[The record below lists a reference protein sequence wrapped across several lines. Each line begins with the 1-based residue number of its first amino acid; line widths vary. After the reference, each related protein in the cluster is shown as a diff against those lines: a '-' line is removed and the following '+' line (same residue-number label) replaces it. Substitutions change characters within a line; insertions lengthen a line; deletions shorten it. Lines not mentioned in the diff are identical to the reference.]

1 MAVKTWECGSC
12 NEGFESKTKL
22 RKHQKKQNPRHHG
35 RIEKI
40 IFPKSTTNTN
50 QKTTGVVK
58 SGKGNK
64 PKQQKKKN
72 QYTKSYKEEGPLE
85 PTYQSG
91 FFRIDSNIL
100 TTLVELECIPE
111 GCEIHTVPETKH
123 KIIEYVGGA
132 YNAIDFLMYIHNFC
146 ELEMYYEDILYC
158 LNDVPQMQQIG
169 IKDMNEL
176 GVSIITFVDGDII
189 MSEYEETADSETITN
204 QELLTSISK
213 LNGVA
218 IVFGK
223 LKKDSTIKK
232 TYTPPKKHTITPAKS
247 VINNPLYGFEYD
259 DDDDDDEDDVE
270 DAKLC
275 VDCNGKMSYDAVLVG
290 NFCDDCG
297 QEEEQNLTDLEE
309 GIAEFFPDEDDFD
322 VQWSSETQSF
332 DSDIGQFG
340 GSHRGYYWNQKNT
353 YKPAV
358 PVAEKYHPVFG
369 IRGHNLLVDR
379 IVDLTAII
387 ESKDDEQAAETFE
400 ANTALY
406 NERNSVSR
414 KNTSKEIINQNQPQ
428 HQDRLNVAATP
439 VDVAQ
444 DWAEKQFE
452 NDGLDMKLYIPHF
465 KENYLSLQEECRLAI
480 DIPRIEMPVI
490 DPDDLNE
497 FGNKLRAGALDVF
510 EPFAIDNKFYSP
522 IDLVKDTPDA
532 LNWLYLGYQDGNLDD
547 DLVSAKITK
556 TEVGLMRPTQSE
568 IWLDKLIYSIIQ
580 WGEPSQK
587 GAYNSKSKILK
598 STIAISQEGYILDG
612 HHRYGQIA
620 LVNPTLKM
628 QTLYI
633 GLPIRRLLEVGRP
646 YGNAI
651 GNEQRA
657 AEGSTEPR

>member
-1 MAVKTWECGSC
+1 M
-12 NEGFESKTKL
+12 
-22 RKHQKKQNPRHHG
+22 
-35 RIEKI
+35 
-40 IFPKSTTNTN
+40 
-50 QKTTGVVK
+50 
-58 SGKGNK
+58 
-64 PKQQKKKN
+64 
-72 QYTKSYKEEGPLE
+72 
-85 PTYQSG
+85 
-91 FFRIDSNIL
+91 
-100 TTLVELECIPE
+100 
-111 GCEIHTVPETKH
+111 
-123 KIIEYVGGA
+123 
-132 YNAIDFLMYIHNFC
+132 
-146 ELEMYYEDILYC
+146 
-158 LNDVPQMQQIG
+158 
-169 IKDMNEL
+169 
-176 GVSIITFVDGDII
+176 
-189 MSEYEETADSETITN
+189 
-204 QELLTSISK
+204 
-213 LNGVA
+213 
-218 IVFGK
+218 
-223 LKKDSTIKK
+223 
-232 TYTPPKKHTITPAKS
+232 
-247 VINNPLYGFEYD
+247 
-259 DDDDDDEDDVE
+259 
-270 DAKLC
+270 
-275 VDCNGKMSYDAVLVG
+275 
-290 NFCDDCG
+290 
-297 QEEEQNLTDLEE
+297 
-309 GIAEFFPDEDDFD
+309 
-322 VQWSSETQSF
+322 
-332 DSDIGQFG
+332 
-340 GSHRGYYWNQKNT
+340 
-353 YKPAV
+353 
-358 PVAEKYHPVFG
+358 
-369 IRGHNLLVDR
+369 
-379 IVDLTAII
+379 
-387 ESKDDEQAAETFE
+387 
-400 ANTALY
+400 
-406 NERNSVSR
+406 
-414 KNTSKEIINQNQPQ
+414 
-428 HQDRLNVAATP
+428 AATP